1 MDKSNILLTGATGLL
16 GSWLTEKLLEKDCK
30 VTGVALNNELDFLL
44 QSKNI
49 IDRIDL
55 RYIDISDEL

>member
-16 GSWLTEKLLEKDCK
+16 GSWLAEKLLEKDCK

-44 QSKNI
+44 Q
-49 IDRIDL
+49 
-55 RYIDISDEL
+55 